1 MADFGADVELED
13 FRAEAAA
20 WLKENFPPAL
30 AGKAALSTD
39 RHGSGDIAKWRK
51 AIGEKGW
58 ATPTW
63 PAEYGGGGLSPAQA
77 RVLGQEMAKIG
88 AFNPLMFGMGVTMIG
103 PTIMDYGTEEQKKT
117 HLPPIIRGEV
127 QWCVGYSE
135 PNAGSDLASL
145 QTKAVDAGDH
155 WVINGQKTWTSGA
168 QYSDWCGLLTRTD
181 PTAKKHDGISF
192 MLVDMHQPGIETRP
206 IALIAGASPFCE
218 TFFTDAKAPKDALLG
233 QLNVG
238 WTVGKRLLQH
248 ERASQTG
255 AIGGSRT
262 VPLSQVAKR
271 YVEVEADGRIADQD
285 LRTRLVLHE
294 MDARVHGLT
303 LARVMAESKEANGA
317 TNGASVLKN
326 SATHVAQTRA
336 ELTLE
341 IMGAQGL
348 GWAGDD
354 FTREEIETVRGWL
367 GGKAMSIYGGS
378 FEIQNNIISK
388 RILGLP
394 DNTQS
399 SGSQPSE
406 LHRKCEAAVEIGGF
420 IATAEPAANHRIQP

>member
-1 MADFGADVELED
+1 MADFGTDVELEE
-13 FRAEAAA
+13 FRAEARKWLAA
-20 WLKENFPPAL
+20 NFPPAL
-30 AGKAALSTD
+30 KGKAMLASAEISQTD
-39 RHGSGDIAKWRK
+39 PDLTLWRK
-51 AIGEKGW
+51 RIGEKGW

-77 RVLGQEMAKIG
+77 RVLSQEMAKIG
-88 AFNPLMFGMGVTMIG
+88 AFNPMHFGMGVTMIG
-103 PTIMDYGTEEQKKT
+103 PTILDYGTPEQKAK
-117 HLPPIIRGEV
+117 HIPPIVRGEV

-168 QYSDWCGLLTRTD
+168 QYSQWCGCLVRTD

-192 MLVDMHQPGIETRP
+192 MLIDMRQKAIETRP
-206 IALIAGASPFCE
+206 IKLIAGASPFCE
-218 TFFTDAKAPKDALLG
+218 TFFTDAVAPKDALLG

-255 AIGGSRT
+255 AAGGGRVT
-262 VPLSQVAKR
+262 PLHEIAKR
-271 YVEVEADGRIADQD
+271 YVATEADGRIADLD
-285 LRTRLVLHE
+285 LRTRLVRHE
-294 MDARVHGLT
+294 MDARIHGLT
-303 LARVMAESKEANGA
+303 LARVAAESKEANGA

-326 SATHVAQTRA
+326 SATHVAQTRV

-341 IMGAQGL
+341 IMGGQGL
-348 GWAGDD
+348 GWEGDA
-354 FTREEIETVRGWL
+354 FTREELETVRGWL

-394 DNTQS
+394 DTTQS
-399 SGSQPSE
+399 
-406 LHRKCEAAVEIGGF
+406 
-420 IATAEPAANHRIQP
+420 T

>member
-1 MADFGADVELED
+1 MADFGADLELED
-13 FRAEAAA
+13 FRKDAAA
-20 WLKENFPPAL
+20 WLKANFPATLSGKGQL
-30 AGKAALSTD
+30 AMSE
-39 RHGSGDIAKWRK
+39 RSGQSPELAQWRK

-63 PAEYGGGGLSPAQA
+63 PVQYGGGGLSPAQA
-77 RVLGQEMAKIG
+77 RVLQQEMAKAG
-88 AFNPLMFGMGVTMIG
+88 AFNPLLFGMGVTMIG
-103 PTIMDYGTEEQKKT
+103 PTILDYGTEAQKAQ
-117 HLPPIIRGEV
+117 HIPPIVRGEV

-168 QYSDWCGLLTRTD
+168 QYSDWCGLLARTD
-181 PTAKKHDGISF
+181 PSAKKHDGISF
-192 MLVDMHQPGIETRP
+192 MLVNMRQPGIETRP

-218 TFFTDAKAPKDALLG
+218 TFFTDATAPKDALLG
-233 QLNVG
+233 ELNKG

-255 AIGGSRT
+255 GGNPMAGGR
-262 VPLSQVAKR
+262 QVQLHDLAKQ
-271 YVEVEADGRIADQD
+271 YVGVDAKGRIADSE
-285 LRTRLVLHE
+285 LRMRVAQNG
-294 MDARVHGLT
+294 MDAKAHNLT
-303 LARVMAESKEANGA
+303 LARAVAESKGNAEPSNAN
-317 TNGASVLKN
+317 SVLKN
-326 SATHVAQTRA
+326 SATHVAQARA

-341 IMGAQGL
+341 IMGGQGL
-348 GWAGDD
+348 GWQGEA
-354 FTREEIETVRGWL
+354 FVREEIETVRGWL
-367 GGKAMSIYGGS
+367 SGKAMSIYGGS

-399 SGSQPSE
+399 
-406 LHRKCEAAVEIGGF
+406 
-420 IATAEPAANHRIQP
+420 T

>member
-1 MADFGADVELED
+1 
-13 FRAEAAA
+13 
-20 WLKENFPPAL
+20 
-30 AGKAALSTD
+30 
-39 RHGSGDIAKWRK
+39 
-51 AIGEKGW
+51 
-58 ATPTW
+58 
-63 PAEYGGGGLSPAQA
+63 
-77 RVLGQEMAKIG
+77 
-88 AFNPLMFGMGVTMIG
+88 MFGMGITMIG
-103 PTIMDYGTEEQKKT
+103 PTILDYGTEEQKAK
-117 HLPPIIRGEV
+117 HIPPIVRGEV

-181 PTAKKHDGISF
+181 PTARKHDGISF
-192 MLVDMHQPGIETRP
+192 MLVDMHQPQIETRP

-255 AIGGSRT
+255 APMGGGRS
-262 VPLSQVAKR
+262 VPLHEIAKR
-271 YVEVEADGRIADQD
+271 YVGEDASGRLDDQD
-285 LRTRLVLHE
+285 LRTRLVRHE
-294 MDARVHGLT
+294 MDAKVHALT

-341 IMGAQGL
+341 IFGHQGL

-354 FTREEIETVRGWL
+354 FSKEELDTVRGWL
-367 GGKAMSIYGGS
+367 SGKAMSIYGGS

-399 SGSQPSE
+399 S
-406 LHRKCEAAVEIGGF
+406 
-420 IATAEPAANHRIQP
+420 

>member
-1 MADFGADVELED
+1 MADSTGDLELD
-13 FRAEAAA
+13 AFRAEARD
-20 WLKENFPPAL
+20 WLDANFPKSLRAGGAAMANAL
-30 AGKAALSTD
+30 GDDAPPQ
-39 RHGSGDIAKWRK
+39 GDILAWRQ
-51 AIGEKGW
+51 AFGAKGW
-58 ATPTW
+58 GVPTW
-63 PAEYGGGGLSPAQA
+63 PKAYGGGGLTPAQA
-77 RVLGQEMAKIG
+77 RVLGQEMAKVG
-88 AFNPLMFGMGVTMIG
+88 AFNPLLQGMGVTMIG
-103 PTIMDYGTEEQKKT
+103 PTILDYGTEAQKQQ
-117 HLPPIIRGEV
+117 HIPPIVRGDV

-168 QYSDWCGLLTRTD
+168 QYSQWCGCLVRTD
-181 PTAKKHDGISF
+181 PAARKHDGISF
-192 MLVDMHQPGIETRP
+192 MLIDMQQPQIETRP

-218 TFFTDAKAPKDALLG
+218 TFFTDATAPKEALLG

-255 AIGGSRT
+255 AIGGGRAMA
-262 VPLSQVAKR
+262 LNQLAKKYVA
-271 YVEVEADGRIADQD
+271 VDADGRIEDLD
-285 LRTRLVLHE
+285 LRTRLVRHE
-294 MDARVHGLT
+294 MDAKTHALT

-348 GWAGDD
+348 GWEGDE

-378 FEIQNNIISK
+378 SEIQNNIISK

-399 SGSQPSE
+399 S
-406 LHRKCEAAVEIGGF
+406 
-420 IATAEPAANHRIQP
+420 

>member
-1 MADFGADVELED
+1 MADFGADLELED
-13 FRAEAAA
+13 FRKEARGWVEA
-20 WLKENFPPAL
+20 NFPKSL
-30 AGKAALSTD
+30 AGKGSQLSMAERQSPGADLAAW
-39 RHGSGDIAKWRK
+39 KK

-63 PAEYGGGGLSPAQA
+63 PTQYGGGGLSSQKA
-77 RVLGQEMAKIG
+77 RVLQQEILRAG
-88 AFNPLMFGMGVTMIG
+88 AFNPLMFGMGITMIG
-103 PTIMDYGTEEQKKT
+103 PTILDYGTEEQKAK
-117 HLPPIIRGEV
+117 HIPPIVRGDV

-145 QTKAVDAGDH
+145 QTKAIDAGDH
-155 WVINGQKTWTSGA
+155 WTINGQKTWTSGA
-168 QYSDWCGLLTRTD
+168 QYSDWCGLLVRTD
-181 PTAKKHDGISF
+181 FSAKKHDGISF
-192 MLVDMHQPGIETRP
+192 MLVDMHQPEIETRP

-218 TFFTDAKAPKDALLG
+218 TFFTDAKAPKNALLG

-255 AIGGSRT
+255 APMGGGRS
-262 VPLSQVAKR
+262 VPLHEIAKR
-271 YVEVEADGRIADQD
+271 YVGEDANGRLDDQD
-285 LRTRLVLHE
+285 LRTRLVRHE

-341 IMGAQGL
+341 IFGHQGL
-348 GWAGDD
+348 GWEGGD
-354 FTREEIETVRGWL
+354 FTKEELDTVRGWL
-367 GGKAMSIYGGS
+367 SGKAMSIYGGS

-399 SGSQPSE
+399 S
-406 LHRKCEAAVEIGGF
+406 
-420 IATAEPAANHRIQP
+420 